1 MARRALKPVERMQ
14 EAFDEV
20 FLRPWRFPVHVQR
33 LHGLAEAERRRRASV
48 VDQSAI
54 AHGQRSLLEARKVV
68 YAIVS
73 RDSPHLQVCVTKVS
87 CAQDFLERAAREL
100 RATARGG
107 SFTQSSK
114 HRYGAAKTGL
124 AFQAPEGLL
133 LYALESLESAE
144 LPYHRLAQQRLHHW
158 AKLLQGVTTENG
170 GDQRT

>member
-1 MARRALKPVERMQ
+1 MARRALKPVERLQ

-33 LHGLAEAERRRRASV
+33 LHGLAEEERRRRASV

-87 CAQDFLERAAREL
+87 CAQ
-100 RATARGG
+100 
-107 SFTQSSK
+107 
-114 HRYGAAKTGL
+114 
-124 AFQAPEGLL
+124 
-133 LYALESLESAE
+133 
-144 LPYHRLAQQRLHHW
+144 
-158 AKLLQGVTTENG
+158 
-170 GDQRT
+170 